1 MAVSKRVLKDLE
13 CKYKVED
20 IFTDGRTNYTIQS
33 VRTRDQYKALLKE
46 PMYNMERFPD
56 EIYRNGKLFL
66 KLNSVEMS
74 ESQINKLLGLTW
86 TKVD

>member
-13 CKYKVED
+13 CKYKVDE
-20 IFTDGRTNYTIQS
+20 IFTDGRTNYTIQA

-46 PMYNMERFPD
+46 PMYMMEKFPD

-66 KLNSVEMS
+66 KLNPVEMS
-74 ESQINKLLGLTW
+74 ESQINKLVGLTW
-86 TKVD
+86 AKVD

>member
-13 CKYKVED
+13 CKYKVDE

-46 PMYNMERFPD
+46 PMYMMEKFPD
-56 EIYRNGKLFL
+56 EIYRDGKLFL
-66 KLNSVEMS
+66 KLNPVEMS
-74 ESQINKLLGLTW
+74 ESQINKLVGLTW
-86 TKVD
+86 TKID